1 MPTASCAL
9 RPNLNNLLF
18 SPREEGS
25 RFFFVCFLHTSRRYT
40 FDLNIESTYGQPA
53 SCRARP
59 VNIDDLQNSKR
70 IDFLGGQR
78 LPVMSYAFCPNLKK
92 CLIFAIGEESRI
104 FFICFL
110 YKSGQTPGRCPPQIT
125 GLRVNSVTLRW
136 VGAPNERA
144 PFRVHDAIASFADRC
159 LTRTRIARRPGFG
172 WGFMNTE
179 QLRLSCPGKFY
190 TKKKNVRNLPCH
202 SHSIEEA
209 NTTMSGNFMIMVI

>member
-1 MPTASCAL
+1 M
-9 RPNLNNLLF
+9 
-18 SPREEGS
+18 
-25 RFFFVCFLHTSRRYT
+25 
-40 FDLNIESTYGQPA
+40 
-53 SCRARP
+53 
-59 VNIDDLQNSKR
+59 
-70 IDFLGGQR
+70 
-78 LPVMSYAFCPNLKK
+78 PVMSYAFCPNLKK

-190 TKKKNVRNLPCH
+190 TKMKNVRNLPCH

-209 NTTMSGNFMIMVI
+209 NTTMSGNFMIIGYIDEGPNGLTHFRTEWYRYELQQYWAMATLPSTYIARHAG